1 MILKPQEVNEVF
13 VNTPLEEEYAFL
25 QADLAKLANAF
36 IEKAAPK
43 IIQAERLECIKFVK
57 SLNTLVGEK
66 LEEKRGKM

>member
-25 QADLAKLANAF
+25 QSDLAKLANAF

-43 IIQAERLECIKFVK
+43 IIQAERNECIKFVK